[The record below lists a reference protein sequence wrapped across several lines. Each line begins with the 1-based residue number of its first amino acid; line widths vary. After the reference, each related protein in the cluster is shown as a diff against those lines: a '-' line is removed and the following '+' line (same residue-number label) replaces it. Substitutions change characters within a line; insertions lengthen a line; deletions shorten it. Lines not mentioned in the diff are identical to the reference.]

1 LLPTAESVRIAN
13 PHTAAVQRRAPSD
26 VTYGSRNRRMTTRRK
41 NAARSSKSLSP
52 RVVPAGDG
60 AQMLELAED
69 FDADANLA
77 VQRIADEVRAA
88 KVEGVT
94 DVVVAIVTVTVHFE
108 ATDAVQAAARREAI
122 SQLLLTAL
130 ERAGESGDEGGREPV
145 HIPVCYESRFA
156 PDLAEV
162 AAATGLSPE
171 EVVQRHVAS
180 PHRVLMIGFTPGF
193 PYIGGLDERLA
204 VPRRATPRARLE
216 AGSVA
221 IANGQT
227 SIYPFATPGG
237 WNLIGRTPMALFDP
251 GRDPPTLLQAGDRIV
266 FEPISASDFERLVKR

>member
-1 LLPTAESVRIAN
+1 MSFGTP
-13 PHTAAVQRRAPSD
+13 RRALPLRECCDGTTEADRS
-26 VTYGSRNRRMTTRRK
+26 RRMTTRRK
-41 NAARSSKSLSP
+41 IAARNAKSFAP
-52 RVVPAGDG
+52 RVVPAGDA

-77 VQRIADEVRAA
+77 AQRIADEVRAA
-88 KVEGVT
+88 KIEGIT
-94 DVVVAIVTVTVHFE
+94 DVVAAIVTVTVHFE
-108 ATDAVQAAARREAI
+108 AADAVQAVARREAI
-122 SQLLLTAL
+122 SQLLLRAL
-130 ERAGESGDEGGREPV
+130 ERVGQGSDESAREPV
-145 HIPVCYESRFA
+145 HIPVCYESAFA

-162 AAATGLSPE
+162 AAATGLTPE

-266 FEPISASDFERLVKR
+266 FEPISASDFERLAKR